1 MHMRFVNTALSCLAL
16 ACLAGCPK
24 APDPEPPPPPMGE
37 CDGVAERTP
46 MRLLTRAEYDNTV
59 ADLFGDTSNLSRDF
73 PREPVVHGF
82 DNDAKSLQVTDES
95 VTRYLE
101 AAEALA
107 SSVVSSRRARV
118 VPCQTTTAACAEQF
132 ITTTGRRLFRRS
144 LTIEEK
150 AAFTTFFNQVL
161 ASPQATFDAAV
172 EWTLQVMLQSP
183 QFLYRF
189 EEGAV
194 PGSKWDM
201 RTPLVDTELATR
213 LSYLLWAST
222 PDDALLDLAE
232 AGQLADPAML
242 EAQARRL
249 LADARADRGRM
260 RFFSLWL
267 RTGDVGGL
275 GKDLGTYPS
284 FTPALAKAWQTSLEL
299 FLKDSLRR
307 DGTLKGL
314 LTSDRLFVNQLMGP
328 YVNQAGLGA
337 DFSPVTMPEPQRLG
351 LLTQPGFL
359 ARLSSPDQS
368 SPIRRGIFVLE
379 KLMCQSPPP
388 PPAGVAIT
396 PPLPNTGTTTRERF
410 QQHASDAT
418 CAGCHRLIDP
428 VGFGFENYVALGAW
442 RTTENGKPID
452 ASGEIVSAT
461 DATLPG
467 AFTGVP
473 QLARRLAE
481 SRQVHDCVASE
492 WTRFAMG
499 RDLGA
504 GDACSL
510 AQIQEGFSKSQG
522 RFDDLLVAIVM
533 SDTFRTRPAG
543 VAR

>member
-1 MHMRFVNTALSCLAL
+1 MQRLRGGVVSLAL
-16 ACLAGCPK
+16 VALAGCPK
-24 APDPEPPPPPMGE
+24 QPEPEEIPPPMGE

-46 MRLLTRAEYDNTV
+46 MRLLTRAEYDNTI
-59 ADLFGDTSNLSRDF
+59 ADLLGDTSNPSRDF
-73 PREPVVHGF
+73 PREPIVHGF

-107 SSVVSSRRARV
+107 ANVVKTQRARV
-118 VPCQTTTAACAEQF
+118 VPCQTTNAACADQF
-132 ITTTGRRLFRRS
+132 IATTGRRLFRRT

-150 AAFTTFFNQVL
+150 AAFTTFFNQVQ
-161 ASPQATFDAAV
+161 ASPGATFDTAV

-189 EEGAV
+189 EEGQT
-194 PGSKWDM
+194 PNSKWDM
-201 RTPLVDTELATR
+201 RTPLVGPELASR

-222 PDDALLDLAE
+222 PDDTLLDLAE
-232 AGQLADPAML
+232 AGQLADPAVL
-242 EAQARRL
+242 EAQTRRL
-249 LADARADRGRM
+249 LSDARANRGRM

-267 RTGDVGGL
+267 RTGDVAGL
-275 GKDLGTYPS
+275 SKDPVNYPN
-284 FTPALAKAWQTSLEL
+284 FTPALAQAWQTSLDL
-299 FLKDSLRR
+299 FIKDTLAR

-314 LTSDRLFVNQLMGP
+314 LTSDRLFANQLMES
-328 YVNQAGLGA
+328 YVSQSGLGA
-337 DFSPVTMPEPQRLG
+337 EFTPVTMPEPQRLG

-379 KLMCQSPPP
+379 KLMCQPPP
-388 PPAGVAIT
+388 PPPPGIAIT
-396 PPLPNTGTTTRERF
+396 APAPNTGTTTRERF
-410 QQHASDAT
+410 SQHSTDPN

-428 VGFGFENYVALGAW
+428 VGFGFENYDGLGAW
-442 RTTENGKPID
+442 RTTENGKPVN
-452 ASGEIVSAT
+452 ASGEIVSAG
-461 DATLPG
+461 DSTLVG
-467 AFTGVP
+467 AFTGAT
-473 QLARRLAE
+473 QLARRLAD

-510 AQIQEGFSKSQG
+510 TQIQDTFSKSQG
-522 RFDDLLVAIVM
+522 KFDDLLVAIVM

>member
-1 MHMRFVNTALSCLAL
+1 MRMRVFRGGVVGLAL
-16 ACLAGCPK
+16 VLLGACPK
-24 APDPEPPPPPMGE
+24 PDPDEIPPPMGE

-46 MRLLTRAEYDNTV
+46 MRLLTRAEYDFTI
-59 ADLFGDTSNLSRDF
+59 ADLLGDTSTPSKDF
-73 PREPVVHGF
+73 PREPIVHGF

-107 SSVVSSRRARV
+107 ANAVKTQRARV
-118 VPCQTTTAACAEQF
+118 VPCQTTNAACADDF
-132 ITTTGRRLFRRS
+132 VSTTGRRLFRRT
-144 LTIEEK
+144 LTVEEK
-150 AAFTTFFNQVL
+150 AAFTTLFNQVQ
-161 ASPQATFDAAV
+161 ASPGATFDTAV

-189 EEGAV
+189 EEGQTPA
-194 PGSKWDM
+194 SKWDM
-201 RTPLVDTELATR
+201 RTPLVGPELASR
-213 LSYLLWAST
+213 LSYLVWAST
-222 PDDALLDLAE
+222 PDDTLLDLAE
-232 AGQLADPAML
+232 AGQLADPEVLA
-242 EAQARRL
+242 AQTRRL

-267 RTGDVGGL
+267 RTNDVAGL
-275 GKDLGTYPS
+275 SKDPVNYPN
-284 FTPALAKAWQTSLEL
+284 FTPALAQAWQTSLEL
-299 FLKDSLRR
+299 FIKDTLAR

-314 LTSDRLFVNQLMGP
+314 LTSDRVFANQLMES
-328 YVNQAGLGA
+328 YVNQSGLGA
-337 DFSPVTMPEPQRLG
+337 EFAPITMPEPQRLG

-379 KLMCQSPPP
+379 KLMCQPPP
-388 PPAGVAIT
+388 PPPPGIAIT
-396 PPLPNTGTTTRERF
+396 APAPNTGTTTRERF
-410 QQHASDAT
+410 SQHSTDAN

-428 VGFGFENYVALGAW
+428 VGFGFENYDGLGAW
-442 RTTENGKPID
+442 RTTENGKPVD
-452 ASGEIVSAT
+452 GSGEIVSAA
-461 DATLPG
+461 DATLVGPFSG
-467 AFTGVP
+467 AT
-473 QLARRLAE
+473 QLARRLAD

-510 AQIQEGFSKSQG
+510 TQVQDAFSKSQG